1 GHGDLAAG
9 ARLDQGSPQD
19 VAAGLAQGQ
28 DAGLGERRGGAATAG
43 ATERPLVAR
52 GIGHVDNE
60 AVEGHGPHPAVEGA
74 RRGGFPL
81 QADDLL
87 GQPSHGGDAQAL
99 AGLTEGGPP
108 RRGAFAVGLEPFED
122 LAVAVATEQAQGD
135 DEPDQEPG
143 GQAPAMRSVLARPL
157 EDPFNV
163 GPGDDTFQGAQ
174 SLTSGP
180 VRARG
185 GLLAD
190 VDGRSLLARM
200 GL

>member
-1 GHGDLAAG
+1 M
-9 ARLDQGSPQD
+9 
-19 VAAGLAQGQ
+19 AAGLAQGQ
-28 DAGLGERRGGAATAG
+28 DAGLGKRRRGAATAG

-52 GIGHVDNE
+52 GIGQVDDE
-60 AVEGHGPHPAVEGA
+60 AVEGHRPHPPIERAW
-74 RRGGFPL
+74 GGGLTL

-87 GQPSHGGDAQAL
+87 GQESHGGDAQAL
-99 AGLTEGGPP
+99 AGLTEGSPP
-108 RRGAFAVGLEPFED
+108 RCGAFAVGLEPAED
-122 LAVAVATEQAQGD
+122 LAVAVAAEQAQGD

-143 GQAPAMRSVLARPL
+143 GQAPAMRSVLAGPL

-180 VRARG
+180 VRASG

-190 VDGRSLLARM
+190 VDGRSLLART

>member
-1 GHGDLAAG
+1 MVGCA
-9 ARLDQGSPQD
+9 
-19 VAAGLAQGQ
+19 
-28 DAGLGERRGGAATAG
+28 
-43 ATERPLVAR
+43 
-52 GIGHVDNE
+52 
-60 AVEGHGPHPAVEGA
+60 
-74 RRGGFPL
+74 L

-87 GQPSHGGDAQAL
+87 GQESHGGDAQAF
-99 AGLTEGGPP
+99 AGLAEGRPP
-108 RRGAFAVGLEPFED
+108 RRAALAVGLEPAED

-143 GQAPAMRSVLARPL
+143 GQATAMGSVVAGPL

-180 VRARG
+180 VRASG

-190 VDGRSLLARM
+190 VDDRSLLTRM

>member
-1 GHGDLAAG
+1 M
-9 ARLDQGSPQD
+9 
-19 VAAGLAQGQ
+19 AAGLAQGQ
-28 DAGLGERRGGAATAG
+28 DAGLGERSGGAAAAG
-43 ATERPLVAR
+43 AAEGAFVGR
-52 GIGHVDNE
+52 GVGQVDDE
-60 AVEGHGPHPAVEGA
+60 AVEGHRPHPPVEGA
-74 RRGGFPL
+74 RRGGRAS
-81 QADDLL
+81 QVDDLL
-87 GQPSHGGDAQAL
+87 GQESHGGDTQPL
-99 AGLTEGGPP
+99 AGLAQGGPP
-108 RRGAFAVGLEPFED
+108 WRGAFAEGLEPAKD
-122 LAVAVATEQAQGD
+122 LAIAVATEQAQGD

-143 GQAPAMRSVLARPL
+143 RQAPAIGSILARPL

-180 VRARG
+180 VRASG